1 MLSNARNVYKQSFKV
16 SGRASRSEFW
26 FFQLFYVLILLV
38 LGMPIIGGYIPY
50 YPLLIFVLLSI
61 PAMFCIQV
69 RRFHD
74 LGKSGWWMLLNF
86 IPYIGGFIVLVWC
99 CFKGTIGPNEFDDES
114 DRVPPSISGQS

>member
-1 MLSNARNVYKQSFKV
+1 MLSNAKKVYKKSFTI

-50 YPLLIFVLLSI
+50 HPLLIFVLLSI

-74 LGKSGWWMLLNF
+74 LGKSGWWMLLNLV
-86 IPYIGGFIVLVWC
+86 PAIGGYIVLVWY

-114 DRVPPSISGQS
+114 DKVPPSISV

>member
-1 MLSNARNVYKQSFKV
+1 MLSNAQNVYKKSFTI

-50 YPLLIFVLLSI
+50 HPLLIFVLLSI
-61 PAMFCIQV
+61 PAIFCIQV

-86 IPYIGGFIVLVWC
+86 VPYIGGIIVLVWY

-114 DRVPPSISGQS
+114 DRVPPSISV

>member
-1 MLSNARNVYKQSFKV
+1 MLSNAINVYQQSFKV

-26 FFQLFYVLILLV
+26 FFQLFYVLILLL
-38 LGMPIIGGYIPY
+38 LGMPAIGGYIPY

-74 LGKSGWWMLLNF
+74 LGKSGWCMLLNL
-86 IPYIGGFIVLVWC
+86 IPYLGGIIVLVWY

-114 DRVPPSISGQS
+114 DRVPPSISG